1 MDSTECVFVFTVTF
15 IASLLFVKALHDGAS
30 ATRVVVV
37 SLICALIIA
46 RLTENLIWIL
56 ERVPLFGLDANPS
69 LRRQVAWVIA
79 GCSLFPWLYF
89 VNFLWEELPEW
100 LERRYPDHTL
110 SFNGKT
116 FVEYHGESETFE
128 IPNGVEKIGDQAFED
143 CLSLTSIN
151 IPESVTEIGG
161 SAFSHCKALKEIVI
175 PESVTEIGFQAFWGC
190 TSLTSLVI
198 PESVTRIGDAAFLAC
213 LSLTSINIPE
223 GVTKI
228 GRHAFECCSS
238 LTSINIPKSVT
249 EIGDKAFV
257 GCESLSD
264 INVAEDNIH
273 YCSTEGVLFTKDK
286 KTLVQCPGGMNIL
299 DSRNT

>member
-151 IPESVTEIGG
+151 IPESVTEIG
-161 SAFSHCKALKEIVI
+161 
-175 PESVTEIGFQAFWGC
+175 FQAFWGC